1 MGRSGSR
8 NDEVAVR
15 ALSRMVGEARGERR
29 FTRSVCVA
37 LAGAAR
43 VSVPTSSGVLPPL
56 QACVPVFGWP
66 DSRTVLR
73 RLSLSPDDL
82 TLLWRQEVAT
92 GGARALLPEEVLHAL
107 FPPPTLEI
115 AGRLVVAGPSVTVER
130 LEAFCRTEAIRIAPV
145 TRARPRPGRIA
156 AGTIDATLAAGRRFC
171 RAVSDVAAR
180 WPEAG
185 LERWRWLP
193 VPVRAADLGALPA
206 DTDRSA
212 PPVEQV
218 AALLNSFSAAIH
230 RSRPGSHARRR
241 LIRNRLLLALL
252 ATTGS
257 RIGAV
262 SRLTVAD
269 YDIARPDG
277 ENGRGPALRLRPGK
291 TLPSHVERWK
301 PLPRELA
308 DWMEQHIA
316 ESMLGPNDPLFP
328 HARDLR
334 RAMTP
339 DSLTKLLTAD
349 DPLALGR
356 SAHTLRHL
364 AEQLAYEAGQQDAAT
379 TGRAIPAQAYA
390 DALLDHAFGADPLGY
405 KDIERRREQLA
416 EIATHHAWQRLSRS
430 PGITQTSPE
439 AMLRAERQRLIASA
453 QPDNLDDREILE
465 LLLAHAHLSARI
477 DDLRG

>member
-1 MGRSGSR
+1 M
-8 NDEVAVR
+8 R

-193 VPVRAADLGALPA
+193 VPVRAADLGGAAGRHRPLRPTGRAGRGASRLVQRSDPPLAAGIARPA
-206 DTDRSA
+206 AADPKPSSA
-212 PPVEQV
+212 G
-218 AALLNSFSAAIH
+218 AACHH
-230 RSRPGSHARRR
+230 RLADRRR
-241 LIRNRLLLALL
+241 LPTNRC
-252 ATTGS
+252 
-257 RIGAV
+257 
-262 SRLTVAD
+262 
-269 YDIARPDG
+269 
-277 ENGRGPALRLRPGK
+277 
-291 TLPSHVERWK
+291 
-301 PLPRELA
+301 
-308 DWMEQHIA
+308 
-316 ESMLGPNDPLFP
+316 
-328 HARDLR
+328 
-334 RAMTP
+334 
-339 DSLTKLLTAD
+339 
-349 DPLALGR
+349 
-356 SAHTLRHL
+356 
-364 AEQLAYEAGQQDAAT
+364 
-379 TGRAIPAQAYA
+379 
-390 DALLDHAFGADPLGY
+390 
-405 KDIERRREQLA
+405 
-416 EIATHHAWQRLSRS
+416 
-430 PGITQTSPE
+430 
-439 AMLRAERQRLIASA
+439 
-453 QPDNLDDREILE
+453 
-465 LLLAHAHLSARI
+465 
-477 DDLRG
+477 

>member
-1 MGRSGSR
+1 M
-8 NDEVAVR
+8 R

-43 VSVPTSSGVLPPL
+43 VSLPTSSGVLPPL
-56 QACVPVFGWP
+56 QACVPAFGWP

-73 RLSLSPDDL
+73 RLLLSPDEL
-82 TLLWRQEVAT
+82 TLSWRQEVAT
-92 GGARALLPEEVLHAL
+92 SGARALLVEDVLQAL
-107 FPPPTLEI
+107 FPPPILEI
-115 AGRLVVAGPSVTVER
+115 SGRLVVAGPSETVER
-130 LEAFCRTEAIRIAPV
+130 PEAFCRIEAVRIAPV
-145 TRARPRPGRIA
+145 TRARQRPGRIS

-193 VPVRAADLGALPA
+193 APIRAAELGALPA

-212 PPVEQV
+212 PAVEQV
-218 AALLNSFSAAIH
+218 AALLDSFHAAIH
-230 RSRPGSHARRR
+230 RSRLGSHARRR

-252 ATTGS
+252 ATTGA

-269 YDIARPDG
+269 YDVARPNG
-277 ENGRGPALRLRPGK
+277 KLGRGPALRFRPGK

-308 DWMEQHIA
+308 DWIEQHIA
-316 ESMLGPNDPLFP
+316 ASMLGPKQPLFP
-328 HARDLR
+328 HARDPQR
-334 RAMTP
+334 PMTP
-339 DSLTKLLTAD
+339 DSLTKLLTAN

-364 AEQLAYEAGQQDAAT
+364 AEQLAYEAGTHKVT
-379 TGRAIPAQAYA
+379 TADPPIPAQAYA
-390 DALLDHAFGADPLGY
+390 DALLDHAFATDPLGY
-405 KDIERRREQLA
+405 KDIEQRREELTG
-416 EIATHHAWQRLSRS
+416 IATHHAWQRLRRS
-430 PGITQTSPE
+430 PDIIETNPE
-439 AMLRAERQRLIASA
+439 ATLRAERQQLITSA
-453 QPDNLDDREILE
+453 PPNNLDDREILE

-477 DDLRG
+477 DDLRS